1 MVPHSGLPGELLLCV
16 HSETAVTA
24 TGAAQAPFWKTGGAA
39 ELRLSKGR
47 RSMSAA
53 LAMPVVLPAAYA
65 VAEAELPRARPRPIV
80 GLAFYRKHTLG
91 LLRRYLQLSM
101 ELSRTRSALDRIVL
115 RGQVSSYRL
124 RTFEDGVIF
133 VLDVEKCIR
142 QLDPVSRKL
151 VTYVVLEDY
160 SLLQAVDLMGRS
172 PRTVA
177 RIYGDAMDRLTSF
190 FLQFGLLV
198 PNVEKLS
205 RGEAEIEGN
214 GTT

>member
-1 MVPHSGLPGELLLCV
+1 
-16 HSETAVTA
+16 
-24 TGAAQAPFWKTGGAA
+24 
-39 ELRLSKGR
+39 
-47 RSMSAA
+47 
-53 LAMPVVLPAAYA
+53 
-65 VAEAELPRARPRPIV
+65 
-80 GLAFYRKHTLG
+80 
-91 LLRRYLQLSM
+91 
-101 ELSRTRSALDRIVL
+101 
-115 RGQVSSYRL
+115 
-124 RTFEDGVIF
+124 VIF